1 MITDVAL
8 IPLSS
13 QADTD
18 KAITAAKEH
27 LKRHS
32 KPTESGVEEDS
43 ESDDNATRS
52 IAEDSLDE
60 SVVDPPLKEVENNS
74 VTGQITGVDTKTS
87 VAEDVIGKKG
97 AYGRFTR
104 RWFSKKGWSAEGRRM
119 QGMSSEEDLAR
130 KQAQTSQSAE
140 PALFKEGPVT
150 RPKNPEDAPEA
161 IKKQV
166 DTPAVSPE
174 EIPKALAEPRDNS
187 TVTLLPKIVR
197 TAKLYFSSR
206 NFFFSYDYDLSR
218 GLGGQANS
226 TSSLPLFQQYDPLV
240 SAISTHL
247 LETSKLTTIVLL
259 EQSYC

>member
-13 QADTD
+13 QADAD

-27 LKRHS
+27 LKRHF
-32 KPTESGVEEDS
+32 KPTESSAEEDS
-43 ESDDNATRS
+43 ESDDDATRS
-52 IAEDSLDE
+52 IAGDSLGGG
-60 SVVDPPLKEVENNS
+60 VADPPPKEVEKDAA
-74 VTGQITGVDTKTS
+74 GQITGVDRKTS
-87 VAEDVIGKKG
+87 VAEDVIRKKG
-97 AYGRFTR
+97 AYGRFTG

-140 PALFKEGPVT
+140 PALLKEEPVT
-150 RPKNPEDAPEA
+150 RQKNPEDAPEA

-166 DTPAVSPE
+166 DAPAVSPE

-187 TVTLLPKIVR
+187 TVTLLPKILR

-206 NFFFSYDYDLSR
+206 NFYFSYDYDLSR
-218 GLGGQANS
+218 GLGEQASS

-240 SAISTHL
+240 SAVSTHIL
-247 LETSKLTTIVLL
+247 GIFKLTTIVLL
-259 EQSYC
+259 EQLYC